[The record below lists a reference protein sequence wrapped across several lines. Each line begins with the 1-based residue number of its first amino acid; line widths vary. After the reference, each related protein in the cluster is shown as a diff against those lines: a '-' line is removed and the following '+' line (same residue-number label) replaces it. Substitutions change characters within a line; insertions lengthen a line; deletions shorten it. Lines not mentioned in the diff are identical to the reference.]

1 MSLKTLYSIHD
12 RLCTELDHTA
22 EEMSKPTARGMY
34 QQLDMLLHALKSCTI
49 LISMEEADQDGGYRR
64 SIPYE
69 PDDYGR
75 SYNRGR
81 YMTGRDSRG
90 RYRADEPDRQG
101 QQDQP
106 GNAGS
111 MRMVLKRLMESQDD
125 PETKRVLR
133 NLMDNY

>member
-49 LISMEEADQDGGYRR
+49 LIGMEEADQDGGYRR

-75 SYNRGR
+75 GYSRGR
-81 YMTGRDSRG
+81 SMSG
-90 RYRADEPDRQG
+90 RYRADEPDRQD
-101 QQDQP
+101 QQEQP
-106 GNAGS
+106 ANGGS
-111 MRMVLKRLMESQDD
+111 MRMVLKRLMESQTD
-125 PETKRVLR
+125 PETRRVLR